1 MGPIGLSCAWVGS
14 SWFWVQFGWVQN
26 LTQTQPSSTAG
37 TIILPHFSINLQ
49 YPYLKIASGSDYT
62 NWTQIVDLMMKINLK
77 IAKILLFESQEKK
90 EKNRYKGYAEGLLKS
105 IQPPITDAPLITSSP
120 MSDLS

>member
-14 SWFWVQFGWVQN
+14 SSFWVQFGWVQN
-26 LTQTQPSSTAG
+26 LTQTQPSSTAS

-77 IAKILLFESQEKK
+77 IARSYFLKAKK
-90 EKNRYKGYAEGLLKS
+90 KKKKTDLRVMLKNC
-105 IQPPITDAPLITSSP
+105 
-120 MSDLS
+120 